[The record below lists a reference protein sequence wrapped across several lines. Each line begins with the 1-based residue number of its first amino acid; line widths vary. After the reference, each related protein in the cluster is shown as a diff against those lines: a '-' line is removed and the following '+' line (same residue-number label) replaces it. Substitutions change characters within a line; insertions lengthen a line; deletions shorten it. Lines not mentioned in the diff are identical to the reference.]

1 MGSTM
6 STNSNIITK
15 TWHPDL
21 KTSTSSPTSKTHITS
36 TDTFQNPPPSQNI
49 TDNPHKDTY
58 LIKRK
63 ATTPAYQTSS
73 QNTRKQQANP
83 YTDFMKQ
90 NTPSTNMTKSLTTQP
105 TTTTQLK
112 GNSLNNTTMDQGNY
126 CTIHQYS
133 LSKSTTSMKKLTKEC

>member
-1 MGSTM
+1 MGDS
-6 STNSNIITK
+6 
-15 TWHPDL
+15 
-21 KTSTSSPTSKTHITS
+21 
-36 TDTFQNPPPSQNI
+36 
-49 TDNPHKDTY
+49 PHKDTY

-63 ATTPAYQTSS
+63 ATTPAYQTSP

-126 CTIHQYS
+126 CTTHQYS
-133 LSKSTTSMKKLTKEC
+133 LLKSTTSMKKLTKEC